1 MGRRTKTLLPTST
14 KLLEPK
20 LINPKPAL
28 KELKDRK
35 TRQKFYYDRHTTPLR
50 PLTVGDTVMMRTQG
64 KWEPATVI
72 AVSQNGPRSYIVNTP
87 GGQSYRRN
95 RRHLKSAPSSLD
107 ARQHYQTNQICD
119 DWLDNTSTVDET
131 DNAKTEMPA
140 EQGSNPVPPLQ
151 LRRSQRTIRK
161 PSRYT
166 DTDYRTVICT
176 HHYAQIVYNCTN
188 ACLNNKGDVTY

>member
-1 MGRRTKTLLPTST
+1 
-14 KLLEPK
+14 LEPK
-20 LINPKPAL
+20 LINQQSAL

-64 KWEPATVI
+64 KWEPATVV

-95 RRHLKSAPSSLD
+95 RRHLKPARSSLD
-107 ARQHYQTNQICD
+107 ARQHYQTNQNCD
-119 DWLDNTSTVDET
+119 DWLDNANTVDET
-131 DNAKTEMPA
+131 DNAETEMPA
-140 EQGSNPVPPLQ
+140 EQGSNPVPSLQ

-161 PSRYT
+161 LSRYT
-166 DTDYRTVICT
+166 DTDY
-176 HHYAQIVYNCTN
+176 
-188 ACLNNKGDVTY
+188 